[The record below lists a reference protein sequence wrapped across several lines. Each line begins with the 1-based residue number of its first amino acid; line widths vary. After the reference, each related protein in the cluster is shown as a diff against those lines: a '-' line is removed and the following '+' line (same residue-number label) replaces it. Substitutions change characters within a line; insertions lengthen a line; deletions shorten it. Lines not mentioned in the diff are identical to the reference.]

1 MHIQA
6 SVGETAVCSI
16 YPRAELLYL
25 MSRWQAGSVLLAAFD
40 DTGIRALLYPLDT
53 FKGMPFIVD
62 LSDTLDTF
70 DDKVVLMNSWR
81 PWEQ

>member
-1 MHIQA
+1 M
-6 SVGETAVCSI
+6 
-16 YPRAELLYL
+16 
-25 MSRWQAGSVLLAAFD
+25 LLAAFD

-70 DDKVVLMNSWR
+70 DDKVVLMNS
-81 PWEQ
+81 